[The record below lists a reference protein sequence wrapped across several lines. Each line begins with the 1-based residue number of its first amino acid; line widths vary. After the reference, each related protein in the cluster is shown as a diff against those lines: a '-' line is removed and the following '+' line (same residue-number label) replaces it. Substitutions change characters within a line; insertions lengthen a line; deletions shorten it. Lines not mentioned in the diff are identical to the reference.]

1 MGQDVNE
8 WVYKVVNVA
17 IVGVST
23 LTGENLLEILDA
35 RELAV
40 DQLFLFDS
48 ADEAGRSL
56 MFRNRSVRI
65 RALDTA
71 EPSEIGILFVCDDT
85 LAPAA
90 IEPFRA
96 AGALVIDLFPARF
109 EDALLVVPEINGDS
123 LAQAERG
130 SVVGSPAPAVVAAA
144 MALAPL
150 QREYQLLRL
159 NAVALQSAAELGRA
173 GVEALAAE
181 TVRLLNGRD
190 AEPSLLPAQF
200 AFNLIPQTGEL
211 DETGVSAA
219 ERRFVQELREVL
231 GDEEIEIVVN
241 VLQLPM
247 FYGVTVTLQ
256 AETQLDVDLDE
267 AARLFNRADG
277 VSLVQGDKPV
287 TPVGTA
293 NGNDLVHLTRLR
305 LEAENPS
312 GFGLCAMTDN
322 LRKGSALN
330 AVQIVER
337 WQALSR

>member
-1 MGQDVNE
+1 M
-8 WVYKVVNVA
+8 NVA
-17 IVGVST
+17 IIGVST
-23 LTGENLLEILDA
+23 LTGEHLFEILDS

-40 DQLFLFDS
+40 DTLSLFDS

-56 MFRNRSVRI
+56 MFRNHSVRI
-65 RALDTA
+65 QPLESA
-71 EPSEIGILFVCDDT
+71 EPAAVDILFVCDET
-85 LAPAA
+85 LEPAA
-90 IEPFRA
+90 LEPFR
-96 AGALVIDLFPARF
+96 GALMIDLFPARF
-109 EDALLVVPEINGDS
+109 EDAILIVPEVNGER
-123 LAQAERG
+123 LAQVELG
-130 SVVGSPAPAVVAAA
+130 SVIGSPAPAVVTAA

-200 AFNLIPQTGEL
+200 AFNLFPQIGAL
-211 DETGVSAA
+211 DNSGLSAA
-219 ERRFVQELREVL
+219 ERRFAQELRQVL
-231 GDEEIEIVVN
+231 DDDQIEIVVN

-247 FYGVTVTLQ
+247 FYGVALTLQ
-256 AETQLDVDLDE
+256 AETQHEVDLE
-267 AARLFNRADG
+267 AAARCFAKAEG
-277 VSLVQGDKPV
+277 VSLAQGDKPV

-305 LEAENPS
+305 LEEDNPG

-330 AVQIVER
+330 AVQIAEQ
-337 WQALSR
+337 WQARAR